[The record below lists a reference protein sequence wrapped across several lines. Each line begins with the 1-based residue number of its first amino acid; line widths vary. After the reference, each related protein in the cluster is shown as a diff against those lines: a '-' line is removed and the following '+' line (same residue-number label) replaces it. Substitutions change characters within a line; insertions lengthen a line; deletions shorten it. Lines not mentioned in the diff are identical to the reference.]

1 MKPILEKKNLQF
13 AELGS
18 FCDSLLRLV
27 EEPYL
32 FLLEGDLGAGKTSF
46 VRAWVQALIDK
57 ESHANVPENLV
68 SSPTFTLHQEYK
80 IKEKKIHHFDLYRL
94 RSEEE
99 LETTGFWDIFQL
111 SESVIIEWPERANW
125 DGLLTLKKIYRLKFE
140 MAENSARSVKVYQIS

>member
-1 MKPILEKKNLQF
+1 MKLILENKSLAF
-13 AELGS
+13 AELSS
-18 FCDSLLRLV
+18 FCDSLSSLV

-46 VRAWVQALIDK
+46 VRAWVQTLIDK
-57 ESHANVPENLV
+57 VSDANVPENLV
-68 SSPTFTLHQEYK
+68 SSPTFTLHQEYE

-99 LETTGFWDIFQL
+99 LETTGFWDIFQQP
-111 SESVIIEWPERANW
+111 ESVIIEWPERANW

-140 MAENSARSVKVYQIS
+140 MAENSARSIKVYQTN